1 MDWNQANFCTPICRE
16 AGYLTETAKKF
27 RLRESNWGEL
37 SLVKLRLLVRIPRQP
52 QKRTT
57 QLLHLR
63 IGKLLGRTRL
73 EII

>member
-1 MDWNQANFCTPICRE
+1 M
-16 AGYLTETAKKF
+16 
-27 RLRESNWGEL
+27 RESNWGEL